1 MSLDEVMRMPIR
13 TFWSFTKNI
22 NRIQADNDLRAMDI
36 ALSANSGEFAKE
48 LRERL
53 IETLKSPVKAEEKID
68 HKAGIAKLRGVLG
81 AM

>member
-1 MSLDEVMRMPIR
+1 MPIR